1 MQGSSLTRRWVV
13 LTTAAAALSGCA
25 STAVDAPAG
34 VQVYRISA
42 RDAEQIPIRVR
53 DSVNSLRAAAGVPPL
68 RLNPQLS
75 QAAERHARD
84 MAFQNRAW
92 WYGSDLSTPISR
104 VADAGY
110 PGQFVGEIYSET
122 YETELDTLAAWMDRP
137 DTRAYILDP
146 RARDLGFGWHQERS
160 GKLWWTLNTG
170 APAGAA
176 PLVQAPTVAMTG
188 TTIGG

>member
-1 MQGSSLTRRWVV
+1 MQGSSLTRRSV
-13 LTTAAAALSGCA
+13 LLGAAVAALAGCGG
-25 STAVDAPAG
+25 TAVDAPAG
-34 VQVYRISA
+34 VQVYRITA
-42 RDAEQIPIRVR
+42 RDAEEIPVRVR
-53 DSVNSLRAAAGVPPL
+53 DGVNALRAAAGVPGL

-104 VADAGY
+104 VADSGY

-170 APAGAA
+170 APAGTA
-176 PLVQAPTVAMTG
+176 PLAAAPTVTVF
-188 TTIGG
+188 GG

>member
-1 MQGSSLTRRWVV
+1 MQGSSVTRRTVV
-13 LTTAAAALSGCA
+13 LIAAAAALAGCGD
-25 STAVDAPAG
+25 TAVDAPAG

-42 RDAEQIPIRVR
+42 RDAEQIPVRVR
-53 DSVNSLRAAAGVPPL
+53 DSVNSLRAAAGMAPL
-68 RLNPQLS
+68 RLDPQLS

-92 WYGSDLSTPISR
+92 WYGSDLSTPLSR
-104 VADAGY
+104 VSDAGY
-110 PGQFVGEIYSET
+110 PGLFVGEIYSET

-176 PLVQAPTVAMTG
+176 PLAQAETG

>member
-1 MQGSSLTRRWVV
+1 MQGSSLTRRSVM
-13 LTTAAAALSGCA
+13 LTAAAAALAGCGG
-25 STAVDAPAG
+25 TAVDAPAG

-53 DSVNSLRAAAGVPPL
+53 DAVNSLRSAAGVPPL
-68 RLNPQLS
+68 RLSPQLS

-84 MAFQNRAW
+84 MASQNRAW

-110 PGQFVGEIYSET
+110 TGQFVGEIYAET
-122 YETELDTLAAWMDRP
+122 YETELDTLAAWMDRA
-137 DTRAYILDP
+137 DTRPYILDS

-176 PLVQAPTVAMTG
+176 PLAGAPAVTVV
-188 TTIGG
+188 GG